1 MKMAIRAGTI
11 QRSPGASP
19 RSRGF
24 RMPEEWAPHRATWLA
39 FPHHRTDFP
48 GKLHAVAWTFAEMA
62 RVLSQG
68 EDIRLL
74 VRDRAEGTRARAIFG
89 AAGVD
94 LARLTLVVQ
103 DTNRSWTRDSMPL
116 WVTKGRTRPQGKIA
130 VNFRFDGWAR
140 YRDHQKDDAAGVK
153 VATRSLNQKD
163 CASIYVPTFP
173 DGTRAVLEGG
183 SIDVDEC
190 GTLLTTREC
199 LLTSPRARFQ
209 KWGQA
214 LCEQMLHE
222 SLGVSKILWLESG
235 IAGDDT
241 SGHIDDFARFAPGG
255 KVLISSEV
263 SRKDANFVPLQ
274 KALKVLESSTN
285 AKGKP
290 LTVLPLPMPSLV
302 TYRGER
308 LPASYANFYIGNAA
322 VLVPV
327 FNDPKDSEALETIA
341 QAFPDRPTVGI
352 YARDLVVGLGTL
364 HCSSMQEPL

>member
-1 MKMAIRAGTI
+1 MTKTKTAGAA
-11 QRSPGASP
+11 RGGLEASP
-19 RSRGF
+19 QSRGF
-24 RMPEEWAPHRATWLA
+24 RMPAEWAPHRATWLA

-62 RVLSQG
+62 RVLSAA
-68 EDIRLL
+68 EDVRLL
-74 VRDRAEGTRARAIFG
+74 VRDRAEGSRARAMFG

-94 LARLTLVVQ
+94 LSRLTLVLA

-116 WVTKGRTRPQGKIA
+116 WVTQGRARPQGKIA

-140 YRDHQKDDAAGVK
+140 YRDHHKDDAAGVK
-153 VATRSLNQKD
+153 VASRSLSQKE

-183 SIDVDEC
+183 SIDVDEF

-199 LLTSPRARFQ
+199 LLTSPRARFK
-209 KWGQA
+209 KWGEA
-214 LCEQMLHE
+214 LCEQMLSE
-222 SLGVSKILWLESG
+222 SLGVTKVVWLESG

-274 KALKVLESSTN
+274 KALKTLEASTN
-285 AKGKP
+285 AKGKR
-290 LTVLPLPMPSLV
+290 LSVLPLPMPSPAS
-302 TYRGER
+302 YRGER
-308 LPASYANFYIGNAA
+308 LPASYANFYVGNAA

-327 FNDPKDSEALETIA
+327 FNDPKDREALEIIA
-341 QAFPDRPTVGI
+341 GAFPDRPTVGI